1 MGSTSSV
8 HNSSHKPGARQK
20 HPGSAQ
26 AVPRPRRNN
35 NRLGVLGVSAH
46 DRRKAVLLQNL
57 GRRGGWSTRSR
68 CGRRSWKNHMETH
81 TIFSEPPH
89 PTMEIGQMVILFLL
103 SSVLSDC
110 FSFALLY
117 LRRCSCSVLYLQP
130 SSNHRFDPRK
140 EVMCFFPDL
149 LGEEFE
155 EISFDLS
162 GIQLERVVPMCG
174 GFRVVAVQRPI
185 TSATARADGS
195 GRVGKCTMITLLV
208 QGLLESLR
216 I

>member
-1 MGSTSSV
+1 
-8 HNSSHKPGARQK
+8 
-20 HPGSAQ
+20 
-26 AVPRPRRNN
+26 
-35 NRLGVLGVSAH
+35 
-46 DRRKAVLLQNL
+46 
-57 GRRGGWSTRSR
+57 
-68 CGRRSWKNHMETH
+68 
-81 TIFSEPPH
+81 
-89 PTMEIGQMVILFLL
+89 
-103 SSVLSDC
+103 
-110 FSFALLY
+110 
-117 LRRCSCSVLYLQP
+117 
-130 SSNHRFDPRK
+130 
-140 EVMCFFPDL
+140 MCFFPDL